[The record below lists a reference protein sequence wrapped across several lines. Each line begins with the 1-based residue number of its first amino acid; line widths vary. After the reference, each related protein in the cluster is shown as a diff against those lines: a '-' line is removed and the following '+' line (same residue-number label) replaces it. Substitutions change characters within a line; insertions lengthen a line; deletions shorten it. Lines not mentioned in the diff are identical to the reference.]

1 MPKITITLIKTKE
14 TEEYLEMKI
23 PEYIEMQSKLN
34 EEELEK
40 YVAEMIIELGKTCLF
55 ECDPHRIRLPEL
67 LRSTYGK

>member
-34 EEELEK
+34 EEELE
-40 YVAEMIIELGKTCLF
+40 ELDVDCV
-55 ECDPHRIRLPEL
+55 
-67 LRSTYGK
+67 TY